1 MRFEAHVKPI
11 TASILSAA
19 LLAAGCGGGEPQ
31 EPHTSATPVATIRV
45 QTTERPATFE
55 TGGIVR
61 SRTTAAIASRVLA
74 PVAAVHVRAGDR
86 VRRGAPLVVLERRE
100 MEAAHARAEAASV
113 GSEENVR
120 AAEATVE
127 ATEAALTLARATH
140 ERIDVL
146 HDRRSA
152 TPHELDQA
160 TSALDQAR
168 AQLASARAGYAGAVA
183 SRDAARAAVDAASAT
198 LSYTTLTAPFDGVV
212 TERAVEPGDMA
223 APGVRLIV
231 LEDPAA
237 LQLEVTIDATRAAM
251 VSPRQPARVWL
262 DDRHAWI
269 DAVVSEIERI
279 DPASHSFLVKLD
291 LPSTVQHR
299 SGTFGRARFEGP
311 PRPGVFVPASVAVRR
326 GQLTFVYVVD
336 EDGRVR
342 LQPIAPGAQVD
353 DQLEVLAGL
362 DENARVVTRPPA
374 WLSDGAHIGEGGR

>member
-1 MRFEAHVKPI
+1 MKPI
-11 TASILSAA
+11 LPSIVSAA
-19 LLAAGCGGGEPQ
+19 VLAAGCSGGAPREAR
-31 EPHTSATPVATIRV
+31 TSAAPLATIRV

-55 TGGIVR
+55 AGGILHA
-61 SRTTAAIASRVLA
+61 RTTATIASRVLA
-74 PVAAVHVRAGDR
+74 PVVAVHVRAGDR
-86 VRRGAPLVVLERRE
+86 VRRGAPLVVLEGRE
-100 MEAAHARAEAASV
+100 MEAARARAEAASI
-113 GSEENVR
+113 GSEENVH
-120 AAEATVE
+120 AARATVE
-127 ATEAALTLARATH
+127 TAEAALALATVTHQRIRA
-140 ERIDVL
+140 L

-152 TPHELDQA
+152 TPHELDGATFALEQA
-160 TSALDQAR
+160 Q
-168 AQLASARAGYAGAVA
+168 AQLAAARAGYAGAVA

-198 LSYTTLTAPFDGVV
+198 LSYTTLAAPFDGVV

-237 LQLEVTIDATRAAM
+237 LQLEVTLDATRAAM

-279 DPASHSFLVKLD
+279 DPASHGFLVRLD

-336 EDGRVR
+336 DDGRVR
-342 LQPIAPGAQVD
+342 LQPIAPGTHVD

-362 DENARVVTRPPA
+362 DENTRVVRQPPA
-374 WLSDGAHIGEGGR
+374 WLSDGAHIVEGGR

>member
-1 MRFEAHVKPI
+1 MKPI
-11 TASILSAA
+11 LPSILSAA
-19 LLAAGCGGGEPQ
+19 VLAAGCSGGAPQ
-31 EPHTSATPVATIRV
+31 EARTSAAPLATIRV

-55 TGGIVR
+55 AGGILHA
-61 SRTTAAIASRVLA
+61 RTTATIASRVLA
-74 PVAAVHVRAGDR
+74 PVVAVHVRAGDR
-86 VRRGAPLVVLERRE
+86 VRRGAPLVVLEGRE
-100 MEAAHARAEAASV
+100 MEAARARAEAASI
-113 GSEENVR
+113 GSAENVR
-120 AAEATVE
+120 AARATVE
-127 ATEAALTLARATH
+127 AAEAALALARATH
-140 ERIDVL
+140 ERIRAL

-152 TPHELDQA
+152 TPHELDGA
-160 TSALDQAR
+160 TSALDQAQ
-168 AQLASARAGYAGAVA
+168 AQLASARAGHAGAVA
-183 SRDAARAAVDAASAT
+183 SLDAARAAVDAASAT

-237 LQLEVTIDATRAAM
+237 LQLEVTLDAARAAM

-279 DPASHSFLVKLD
+279 DPASHSFLVRLD

-336 EDGRVR
+336 DDGRVR
-342 LQPIAPGAQVD
+342 LQPIAPGAHVG

-362 DENARVVTRPPA
+362 DDNARVVRQPPA
-374 WLSDGAHIGEGGR
+374 WLSDGAHIVEGGR